1 MLLSISLQDFR
12 SYKKADFKFDK
23 KILIVGPN
31 TSGKTNLIE
40 AVYLL
45 SRGKSFRTDKDP
57 QMISYGK
64 DLARV
69 KCLAEHNSEQT
80 NLEILLTNGEVLGRK
95 TAFKKFMV
103 NGVSKRRGDFD
114 ENLPSVL
121 FSPEDLELIIASP
134 GLRRRYLNDALEQTD
149 RDYWHALINYEKA
162 LRQRN
167 ALLDLA
173 KDTPSTGSGQAGR
186 RNEEQF
192 EYWDK
197 ILIENGQILT
207 EKREEFINF
216 LNREPKEI
224 FDFEIIYDKSEIS
237 EDRLAEY
244 KDAEMG
250 AGVTLVGPHR
260 DDFIVYIKNSK
271 KGHDIKFYG
280 SRGQQRL
287 AVLQL
292 KLLELLY
299 LEKSL
304 ERKPML
310 ILDDVFS
317 ELDSD
322 HINLILGI
330 KNFDQA
336 IITTTHEE
344 FVGKKF
350 LKDME
355 VIKLKP

>member
-1 MLLSISLQDFR
+1 MLKSLHLQNFR
-12 SYKKADFKFDK
+12 SYKKADFQFDK
-23 KILIVGPN
+23 KTLIVGPN

-57 QMISYGK
+57 QMIFYGK

-69 KCLAEHNSEQT
+69 KGLVVEQS
-80 NLEILLTNGEVLGRK
+80 LEVLLTTGDVLGRK

-103 NGVSKRRGDFD
+103 NGVAKRRADFQGF
-114 ENLPSVL
+114 LPSVL

-149 RDYWHALINYEKA
+149 RDYRFALIGFEKA

-173 KDTPSTGSGQAGR
+173 KDTGR
-186 RNEEQF
+186 RNAEQF

-207 EKREEFINF
+207 EKREGYIKF
-216 LNREPKEI
+216 LNRERKEI
-224 FDFEIIYDKSEIS
+224 FDFEIIYDKSMIS
-237 EDRLAEY
+237 KDPLLEY
-244 KDAEMG
+244 KDAELG
-250 AGVTLVGPHR
+250 SGVTLVGPHR

-299 LEKSL
+299 LERKL

-317 ELDSD
+317 ELDSG

-350 LKDME
+350 LKDMS
-355 VIKLKP
+355 VIKLGND

>member
-1 MLLSISLQDFR
+1 VLKSISLQNFR
-12 SYKKADFKFDK
+12 SYKKAEFQFDK
-23 KILIVGPN
+23 KTLIVGPN

-40 AVYLL
+40 AIYLL

-57 QMISYGK
+57 QMISYNK

-69 KCLAEHNSEQT
+69 KGSTPDE
-80 NLEILLTNGEVLGRK
+80 NLEVLLTSGLVLGRK
-95 TAFKKFMV
+95 TAYKKFMV
-103 NGVSKRRGDFD
+103 NGVAKRRADYS
-114 ENLPSVL
+114 ESLPSVL

-149 RDYWHALINYEKA
+149 RDYRFALINYEKA

-167 ALLDLA
+167 ALLNLA
-173 KDTPSTGSGQAGR
+173 KDTGR

-197 ILIENGQILT
+197 IIIENGQILAT
-207 EKREEFINF
+207 KREEFIKF
-216 LNREPKEI
+216 LNKERKET
-224 FDFEIIYDKSEIS
+224 FDFEIIYDKSTIS
-237 EDRLAEY
+237 KDRLGEY
-244 KDAEMG
+244 KDAELG
-250 AGVTLVGPHR
+250 SGVTLVGPHR

-299 LEKSL
+299 LERKL

-317 ELDSD
+317 ELDSS

-344 FVGKKF
+344 FVGKKY
-350 LKDME
+350 LKDMQ
-355 VIKLKP
+355 VIELRKDG

>member
-1 MLLSISLQDFR
+1 MLKSISLQNFR
-12 SYKKADFKFDK
+12 SYKKADFQFDK
-23 KILIVGPN
+23 KTLVVGPN
-31 TSGKTNLIE
+31 TSGKTTLIE
-40 AVYLL
+40 TVFLL

-69 KCLAEHNSEQT
+69 KGFTKQNSEQT
-80 NLEILLTNGEVLGRK
+80 ALEVLLTSGEVQGRK

-103 NGVSKRRGDFD
+103 NGVAKRRADFQGF
-114 ENLPSVL
+114 LPSVL

-149 RDYWHALINYEKA
+149 REYRFALINFEKA

-173 KDTPSTGSGQAGR
+173 KNTGR
-186 RNEEQF
+186 RNAEQF
-192 EYWDK
+192 EYWDE

-207 EKREEFINF
+207 KKRGEFINY
-216 LNREPKEI
+216 LNREHKEI
-224 FDFEIIYDKSEIS
+224 FDFEIEYDKSEIS
-237 EDRLAEY
+237 EERLCQY
-244 KDAEMG
+244 KDAELG

-260 DDFIVYIKNSK
+260 DDFIVYIKNST
-271 KGHDIKFYG
+271 KGHDIKFFG

-287 AVLQL
+287 AVVQL

-299 LEKSL
+299 LEKTL

-317 ELDSD
+317 ELASG
-322 HINLILGI
+322 HIALILGI

-350 LKDME
+350 LKDMS
-355 VIKLKP
+355 VIKLKSNSLK